1 MKTIRKIILPVVAQ
15 ILLCSAYAQN
25 APCSIFSEPRWIAS
39 HGSAQQVPEP
49 QNALPAD
56 AEHDITLREIFHLS
70 AGGNEVRIH
79 FSNAFGVTPLKISGA
94 HIAPAVSTASAQIIA
109 GNDRALTFAGAT
121 EVTVP
126 AGAEY
131 VSDSVKLPVA
141 ELSNLAVSLH
151 LMQLPG
157 VQTGHPGSRATSYYV
172 HGDAISAANFS
183 DPVKMD
189 HWYFVSGVDVL
200 TNGGATLVALG
211 DSITDG
217 HGSTTNGNDRWPDLL
232 AARLNSRTA
241 TCAFGVVN
249 AGIGGNHLLVDGLGP
264 NAMARLD
271 RDVLA
276 RAGVH
281 WVIVLEGVNDLGGL
295 TIQAKATPAAHEE
308 LVHHLEEA
316 FLQIIFDAH
325 AAGLRVYGATILP
338 YMGSNYYHPDAV
350 NEEDRRALNTWI
362 RAHYDAVVDFDA
374 VMRDPQHPD
383 RLLPAYDS
391 GDHLH
396 PSPAGYK
403 AMAEAIPGDIFAR

>member
-1 MKTIRKIILPVVAQ
+1 MKKIRKIFLPVFAQ

-25 APCSIFSEPRWIAS
+25 APCIIFSGPRWIAS

-70 AGGNEVRIH
+70 AGGSEFRVR
-79 FSNAFGVTPLKISGA
+79 FSNAFGITPLKIAGA
-94 HIAPAVSTASAQIIA
+94 HVAPAVSTASAEIVA
-109 GNDRALTFAGAT
+109 GKDRALTFAGAT
-121 EVTVP
+121 EVTIP
-126 AGAEY
+126 TGAEY
-131 VSDSVKLPVA
+131 ISDAVDLPVA
-141 ELSNLAVSLH
+141 DLSNLAVSLH

-172 HGDAISAANFS
+172 HGDAVSAANFN
-183 DPVKMD
+183 DPAKIN

-232 AARLNSRTA
+232 SARLNTGDS
-241 TCAFGVVN
+241 TCAYGVVN

-271 RDVLA
+271 RDVLT

-281 WVIVLEGVNDLGGL
+281 WAIVLEGVNDLGGL
-295 TIQAKATPAAHEE
+295 TIQAKATPAEHEE
-308 LVHHLEEA
+308 MVHHLEGA
-316 FLQIIFDAH
+316 FQQIILRAH
-325 AAGLRVYGATILP
+325 AAGLRIYGATILP
-338 YMGSNYYHPDAV
+338 YMGSNYYHPDAM

-374 VMRDPQHPD
+374 VMRDSQHPE

-396 PSPAGYK
+396 PSLAGYK
-403 AMAEAIPGDIFAR
+403 AMAAAIPKDLFTR